1 MSVRRVIS
9 IFTHG
14 SQKSFGRLSAGL
26 NAVFASSWD
35 ISAKPRRQLAKKRN
49 KLKDR
54 AYRKNSEHYD
64 HQKLKKLD

>member
-14 SQKSFGRLSAGL
+14 SQKFFGQWSAGL

-35 ISAKPRRQLAKKRN
+35 ISAKPRRQLAEKRDEFEYRSHN
-49 KLKDR
+49 KNAKHNN
-54 AYRKNSEHYD
+54 YG
-64 HQKLKKLD
+64 KLKKLD